1 MDLGNPLEI
10 VVCYLLIEGLTYLD
24 HQHRFPMMSAIMC
37 MVTHWIKPMTNHDM
51 GYRMVMT
58 SPSYNVAR
66 TINLERILNLC

>member
-1 MDLGNPLEI
+1 
-10 VVCYLLIEGLTYLD
+10 
-24 HQHRFPMMSAIMC
+24 MMSAIMC